1 MKQKKKGRIIAVCA
15 AAVLIGAAAAV
26 IFIIMRYFNYNGY
39 QQYLTSYE
47 VEEGGEFRPLEDS
60 SADVPGMVL
69 EAENDELKLYTDQET
84 SEIAVYEK
92 ATGHITRSN
101 PEDRDGDAVAAGVNK
116 SLLNSTLDVIY
127 YNSAGNRASMNNY
140 DMSIQYGQFEAQALE
155 KGIRYVYT
163 LEDPSNSTGIIPTQ
177 ISEERLQT
185 LILDKL
191 GERDARSMKGRFT
204 LRDGIYYL
212 NEDAMNSK
220 VGMQRM
226 NAAFE
231 ECGYTEEDYAIDM
244 EGAEGS
250 ENISFQVTVDYRL
263 TDNGL
268 AVSIPVNQ
276 IREQGEAKITRLRVL
291 PFFGAAGT
299 EAEGYMMVPDGSGAL
314 IHLNNG
320 ASAAAYMQ
328 NVYGIDPVVQSYVVT
343 DLTETVRLPVFG
355 MKNGEQ
361 AFLGRITEGDSLGI
375 INADVAGRTNS
386 YNYVFA
392 EFSVREM
399 ELLNM
404 FGVSGNKADVPSV
417 ERELYDENLTV
428 VYSFLSGEE
437 ADYSGMAQCYRE
449 QLKAEGTLGSTEAGD
464 IPFYVDILGGVEIQK
479 AVMGVPY
486 DGIVAMTTYE
496 QTGTLLDMIYQAG
509 IGNVRM
515 NYQGWFNGGIYHD
528 AADKV
533 KPVGALGSKAELEA
547 LARRLEENGGRLFL
561 DVAFQKVP
569 YTSKRFNDLLE
580 ASKYYSGYVV
590 QLGALN
596 PGTMRQTSA
605 LSWYDELV
613 YYVISPKFLPWYV
626 EHFADRM
633 EKYDVGGISLRD
645 LGDVIASDKKRTEV
659 ISRQDAEEVIKAQFH
674 RLSQTGKQL
683 MERGGNAYT
692 FGYVTDIVDA
702 PTYYSKFYIVDEQ
715 IPFYQMVIHGSI
727 DYTGNALNLM
737 DQDVDEELILSWIEY
752 GVSPRY
758 TLSWEDSSQIK
769 YTSAADKYSVNYTT
783 WMDSAQSVYRQM
795 NEALAPVQGA
805 AMVHHEVL
813 ENGLAVVEYDNGV
826 TVYVNKTEQELT
838 AEDGTRVDAMSYVTK
853 QNKTA
858 RKTGQMQKAAADRG
872 CRETGV
878 ESISRNHGEPEAMAG
893 GAA

>member
-26 IFIIMRYFNYNGY
+26 IFIIMRYFNYNVY

-47 VEEGGEFRPLEDS
+47 VEEGGEFRPLEDG

-69 EAENDELKLYTDQET
+69 AAENDELKLYTDQET

-163 LEDPSNSTGIIPTQ
+163 LEDPSNSTGIVPTQ

-204 LRDGIYYL
+204 LREGIYYL

-226 NAAFE
+226 NATFE

-276 IREQGEAKITRLRVL
+276 IR
-291 PFFGAAGT
+291 
-299 EAEGYMMVPDGSGAL
+299 
-314 IHLNNG
+314 
-320 ASAAAYMQ
+320 
-328 NVYGIDPVVQSYVVT
+328 
-343 DLTETVRLPVFG
+343 
-355 MKNGEQ
+355 EQ

-428 VYSFLSGEE
+428 VYSFLSGEK

-449 QLKAEGTLGSTEAGD
+449 QLKAEGTLGSTETGD

-683 MERGGNAYT
+683 MERGGNAFT

-752 GVSPRY
+752 GISPRY

-826 TVYVNKTEQELT
+826 TVYVNKTEQALT

-853 QNKTA
+853 QSKTA

>member
-47 VEEGGEFRPLEDS
+47 VEEGGEFRPLEDG

-69 EAENDELKLYTDQET
+69 AAENDELKLYTDQET

-163 LEDPSNSTGIIPTQ
+163 LEDPSNSTGIVPTQ

-204 LRDGIYYL
+204 LREGIYYL

-226 NAAFE
+226 NATFE

-276 IREQGEAKITRLRVL
+276 IR
-291 PFFGAAGT
+291 
-299 EAEGYMMVPDGSGAL
+299 
-314 IHLNNG
+314 
-320 ASAAAYMQ
+320 
-328 NVYGIDPVVQSYVVT
+328 
-343 DLTETVRLPVFG
+343 
-355 MKNGEQ
+355 EQ

-428 VYSFLSGEE
+428 VYSFLSGEK

-449 QLKAEGTLGSTEAGD
+449 QLKAEGTLGSTETGD

-496 QTGTLLDMIYQAG
+496 QTGALLDMIYQAG

-683 MERGGNAYT
+683 MERGGNAFT

-752 GVSPRY
+752 GISPRY

-826 TVYVNKTEQELT
+826 TVYVNKTEQALT

-853 QNKTA
+853 QSKTA

>member
-47 VEEGGEFRPLEDS
+47 VEEGGEFRPLEDG

-69 EAENDELKLYTDQET
+69 AAENDELKLYTDQET

-140 DMSIQYGQFEAQALE
+140 DMSIQYGQFEARALE

-163 LEDPSNSTGIIPTQ
+163 LEDPSNSTGIVPTQ

-204 LRDGIYYL
+204 LREGIYYL

-276 IREQGEAKITRLRVL
+276 IR
-291 PFFGAAGT
+291 
-299 EAEGYMMVPDGSGAL
+299 
-314 IHLNNG
+314 
-320 ASAAAYMQ
+320 
-328 NVYGIDPVVQSYVVT
+328 
-343 DLTETVRLPVFG
+343 
-355 MKNGEQ
+355 EQ

-428 VYSFLSGEE
+428 VYSFLSGEK

-449 QLKAEGTLGSTEAGD
+449 QLKAEGTLGSTETGD

-826 TVYVNKTEQELT
+826 TVYVNKTEQALT

-853 QNKTA
+853 QSKTA

>member
-47 VEEGGEFRPLEDS
+47 VEEGGEFRPLEDG

-69 EAENDELKLYTDQET
+69 AAENDELKLYTDQET

-163 LEDPSNSTGIIPTQ
+163 LEDPSNSTGIVPTQ

-204 LRDGIYYL
+204 LREGIYYL

-276 IREQGEAKITRLRVL
+276 IR
-291 PFFGAAGT
+291 
-299 EAEGYMMVPDGSGAL
+299 
-314 IHLNNG
+314 
-320 ASAAAYMQ
+320 
-328 NVYGIDPVVQSYVVT
+328 
-343 DLTETVRLPVFG
+343 
-355 MKNGEQ
+355 EQ

-428 VYSFLSGEE
+428 VYSFLSGEK

-449 QLKAEGTLGSTEAGD
+449 QLKAEGTLGSTETGD

-496 QTGTLLDMIYQAG
+496 QTGALLDMIYQAG

-683 MERGGNAYT
+683 MERGGNAFT

-752 GVSPRY
+752 GISPRY

-826 TVYVNKTEQELT
+826 TVYVNKTEQALT

-853 QNKTA
+853 QSKTA